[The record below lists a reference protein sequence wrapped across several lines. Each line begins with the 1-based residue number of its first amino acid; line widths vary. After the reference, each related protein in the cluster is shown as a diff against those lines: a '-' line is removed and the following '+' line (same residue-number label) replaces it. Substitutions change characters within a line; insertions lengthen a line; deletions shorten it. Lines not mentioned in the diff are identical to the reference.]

1 MANELQGKRI
11 AFLVANDGIE
21 QVELTSPWEAVTKAG
36 GTPELIAPER
46 GKAQG
51 RNRTVTSWPSVRTD
65 IRNAGGDWVDRQVQ
79 VCTAGPNVLVTSRK
93 PDDLAA
99 FNQQAI
105 KAFQAARQPSGAR
118 A

>member
-65 IRNAGGDWVDRQVQ
+65 IRNAGGDWRDEQVVLSPEQ
-79 VCTAGPNVLVTSRK
+79 GFDLVTSRK
-93 PDDLAA
+93 PDDLDA
-99 FNQQAI
+99 FS
-105 KAFQAARQPSGAR
+105 RQLVETFAKTS
-118 A
+118 